1 MKKLAVIE
9 DDRLLNQA
17 LTISLQKSDFEVLSA
32 HSCREGRQIIDAQP
46 DLLLLDIGLPDGNG
60 MELCHYA
67 TEKKNIPALFLTAK
81 DEEIDM
87 IKGFDAGCEDYV
99 VKPFSM
105 DILKRRIDVIL
116 RRNCEKNVFQSGE
129 LRVDLDKKQ
138 ISVQGR
144 PVKVTAKEY
153 RLLECLI
160 QNRGQVLTKETL
172 LQKIWDMDGNFVEEN
187 TLFVT
192 MKRLR
197 KKIEVNSA
205 EPVYIRT
212 VYGIG
217 YIFGDV

>member
-1 MKKLAVIE
+1 MEKLAIIE
-9 DDRLLNQA
+9 DDILLNQA
-17 LTISLQKSDFEVLSA
+17 LTISLQKSGFEVLSA
-32 HSCREGRQIIDAQP
+32 HNCREGRNVIEEQP

-60 MELCHYA
+60 MELCLYA
-67 TEKKNIPALFLTAK
+67 TGKKGIPVLFLTAK
-81 DEEIDM
+81 DEEID
-87 IKGFDAGCEDYV
+87 IIHGFDAGCEDYI
-99 VKPFSM
+99 VKPFST
-105 DILKRRIDVIL
+105 DILKCRIDVIL
-116 RRNCEKNVFQSGE
+116 RRKREKNVFQSGE

-144 PVKVTAKEY
+144 PVQVTAKEY
-153 RLLECLI
+153 KLLECLI

-197 KKIEVNSA
+197 KKIEANPS